1 MSDLNIVNPA
11 VLHDPSGYNHG
22 IRVPPGGH
30 LLFVSGQIGT
40 DRDGK
45 LIGGF
50 VQQFDQ
56 ALGNVLAVVSEAGG
70 RPEAVAKL
78 TIFVTDRAEYAV
90 ARVEVGQV
98 YRSRMGKHFP
108 AMSLVEVK
116 GLLEP
121 GARVEIE
128 GVALIS

>member
-1 MSDLNIVNPA
+1 MSHPGIVNPA
-11 VLHDPSGYNHG
+11 ALGDPKGYNHG
-22 IRVPPGGH
+22 IRLPPGGQ
-30 LLFVSGQIGT
+30 LLFVSGQIGS

-56 ALGNVLAVVSEAGG
+56 ALGNLLAVVSEAGG

-78 TIFVTDRAEYAV
+78 TIFITDKAEYAV
-90 ARVEVGQV
+90 ARVEVGQA
-98 YRSRMGKHFP
+98 YRRRMGKHFP

>member
-1 MSDLNIVNPA
+1 M
-11 VLHDPSGYNHG
+11 
-22 IRVPPGGH
+22 
-30 LLFVSGQIGT
+30 
-40 DRDGK
+40 
-45 LIGGF
+45 
-50 VQQFDQ
+50 
-56 ALGNVLAVVSEAGG
+56 
-70 RPEAVAKL
+70 AKL

-98 YRSRMGKHFP
+98 YRRWMGKHFP